1 MMPNCARMR
10 GKSNIIW
17 LIALLAAIAVASSI
31 TTDKPPA
38 PITSPTPA
46 EQTASASEN
55 SLFFGLSLADVIET
69 LTPFKLPTG
78 ALQPHNAKP
87 DPKPARLSDI

>member
-1 MMPNCARMR
+1 ML
-10 GKSNIIW
+10 W
-17 LIALLAAIAVASSI
+17 LIALLAAIAVASSM

-38 PITSPTPA
+38 PIASPTPT
-46 EQTASASEN
+46 EQVSTAAGG

-78 ALQPHNAKP
+78 ALQPHDTKP
-87 DPKPARLSDI
+87 SREPIRPGDM